1 MPVPELGGT
10 GFFLMEVFM
19 KRRFFSTIMVS
30 ALILAMLAFVTGCS
44 KSDKK
49 ELYLFNWTYY
59 TPDDVIAQFEQEFGV
74 KVNIDN
80 FASNEEMFAKLK
92 AGASGYDIV
101 FPSQDYASIM
111 IAEGMLQEIDH
122 SKVPNLKNINSF
134 VLEKATYDPTMKYAV
149 PYYMGIAGIAV
160 NKTKVTEYGKSWNI
174 FGRTDLKNRMCMM
187 DDLREVIGDALV
199 YQGHSVN
206 SVNDAELEAAKNLIV
221 NEWKPNLVTFDAEGF
236 GKAFARGDFWVV
248 QGYEE
253 VVFSEIPEDKWDI
266 VDFFIPDE
274 GGPMYLDSMCVL
286 KNAKNYDT
294 ALEFINFIHRPEIYA
309 KFLDFF
315 NFPNSVNTE
324 ADKYMTKKPAY
335 NASDMER
342 GELKYDLGE
351 NLAKYNAIW
360 QDIRFTE

>member
-1 MPVPELGGT
+1 
-10 GFFLMEVFM
+10 M
-19 KRRFFSTIMVS
+19 KRFFSSIMVS
-30 ALILAMLAFVTGCS
+30 ALILAIMSVFTACS
-44 KSDKK
+44 KNNKK

-59 TPDDVIAQFEQEFGV
+59 TPDSVIEQFKEEFGV
-74 KVNIDN
+74 EVHIDN

-111 IAEGMLQEIDH
+111 ITEGMLKELDH
-122 SKVPNLKNINSF
+122 SKLPNLKYISKL
-134 VLEKATYDPTMKYAV
+134 VLDNATYDSEMKYTV

-187 DDLREVIGDALV
+187 DDIREVIGDALV
-199 YQGHSVN
+199 YLGYSVN
-206 SVNDAELEAAKNLIV
+206 STNDAELAAAKDLII

-253 VVFSEIPEDKWDI
+253 VVFSEIEKDKWDM

-286 KNAKNYDT
+286 KDSKNYET
-294 ALEFINFIHRPEIYA
+294 ALEFINFIHRPEVYA
-309 KFLDFF
+309 QFLDYF

-324 ADKYMTKKPAY
+324 ATKYMTATPAY
-335 NASDMER
+335 DAADMER

-351 NLAKYNAIW
+351 DLAKYNAMW
-360 QDIRFTE
+360 QDIRFIVD

>member
-1 MPVPELGGT
+1 
-10 GFFLMEVFM
+10 M
-19 KRRFFSTIMVS
+19 KRRFFSSIMVLV
-30 ALILAMLAFVTGCS
+30 LILAIMSVFTACN
-44 KSDKK
+44 KNDKK
-49 ELYLFNWTYY
+49 ELFLFNWTYY

-74 KVNIDN
+74 KVHVDN

-111 IAEGMLQEIDH
+111 IAEGMLKELDH
-122 SKVPNLKNINSF
+122 SKLPNIQYINNF
-134 VLEKATYDPTMKYAV
+134 VLDKATYDKTMKYTV

-160 NKTKVTEYGKSWNI
+160 NKTKVTEYGRSWNI

-187 DDLREVIGDALV
+187 DDIREVIGDALV
-199 YQGHSVN
+199 YLGYSVN
-206 SVNDAELEAAKNLIV
+206 STNDAELAAAKNLII

-274 GGPMYLDSMCVL
+274 GGPMYLDSMCIL
-286 KNAKNYDT
+286 KDSKNYEN
-294 ALEFINFIHRPEIYA
+294 ALEFINFIHRPDVYA
-309 KFLDFF
+309 KFLDYF

-324 ADKYMTKKPAY
+324 ASKYMTKTPAY
-335 NASDMER
+335 DASDMER

-351 NLAKYNAIW
+351 NLAKYNTMW
-360 QDIRFTE
+360 QDIRFEVD

>member
-1 MPVPELGGT
+1 
-10 GFFLMEVFM
+10 M
-19 KRRFFSTIMVS
+19 KRFFSSIMVS
-30 ALILAMLAFVTGCS
+30 ALILAIMSVFTACS
-44 KSDKK
+44 KNNKK

-59 TPDDVIAQFEQEFGV
+59 TPDSVIEQFKEEFGV
-74 KVNIDN
+74 EVHIDN

-111 IAEGMLQEIDH
+111 IAEGMLKELDH
-122 SKVPNLKNINSF
+122 SKLPNLKYISKL
-134 VLEKATYDPTMKYAV
+134 VLDNATYDSEMKYTV

-187 DDLREVIGDALV
+187 DDIREVIGDALV
-199 YQGHSVN
+199 YLGYSVN
-206 SVNDAELEAAKNLIV
+206 STNDAELAAAKDLII

-253 VVFSEIPEDKWDI
+253 VVFSEIEKDKWDM

-286 KNAKNYDT
+286 KDSKNYET
-294 ALEFINFIHRPEIYA
+294 ALEFINFIHRPEVYA
-309 KFLDFF
+309 QFLDYF

-324 ADKYMTKKPAY
+324 ATKYMTATPAY
-335 NASDMER
+335 DAADMER

-351 NLAKYNAIW
+351 DLAKYNAMW
-360 QDIRFTE
+360 QDIRFIVD

>member
-1 MPVPELGGT
+1 
-10 GFFLMEVFM
+10 M
-19 KRRFFSTIMVS
+19 KTKLFSTFLVS
-30 ALILAMLAFVTGCS
+30 ALIFAMLAFVTGCS

-59 TPDDVIAQFEQEFGV
+59 TPDDVIAQFEEEFGV
-74 KVNIDN
+74 KVKVDN

-111 IAEGMLQEIDH
+111 IAEGMLKELDH
-122 SKVPNLKNINSF
+122 SKLPNIKNINKF
-134 VLEKATYDPTMKYAV
+134 VLDNAIYDPQMKYAV

-174 FGRTDLKNRMCMM
+174 FGRTDLRNRMCMM
-187 DDLREVIGDALV
+187 DDIREVIGDALK

-206 SVNDAELEAAKNLIV
+206 SVKDAELEAAKNLII

-286 KNAKNYDT
+286 KTAKNYDT
-294 ALEFINFIHRPEIYA
+294 ALDFINFIHRPEVYA
-309 KFLDFF
+309 KFLDYFR
-315 NFPNSVNTE
+315 FPNSVNTE
-324 ADKYMTKKPAY
+324 ADKYMKETPAY